1 MAASPYRNKPAHQM
15 LELRSPRYSSAKI
28 SILCCV
34 SVTALIWLVFG
45 QTLWH
50 GFVEYDDQNYVYENR
65 DITGGLT
72 LRSVEWAL
80 SHPQARNWHPLTTI
94 SHMADCQIFG
104 LQPFGHHLTNVLL
117 HTIAVLLLFVVL
129 RQLTGALWRS
139 AFVAAIFAIHPL
151 RVESVAWIAERKDV
165 LSGVF
170 FMLTLAAYYRYVRAP
185 SVGRYVVVSVTLAL
199 GLMSKPMLVTLPLV
213 LLLLDY
219 WPLEGFAHKRS
230 RRTRLLEKIPLL
242 ALSAGS
248 CLATA
253 MAQKQTIDYAE
264 QAPLTWRMANA
275 LVSYVTYIWQMLW
288 PAKLALFYPHPEDR
302 IPAWEIWAAAG
313 LLGGVTALVF
323 ALRKRHRYLVMGWLW
338 YLGMLAPVIGIVQ
351 VGMQAHAD
359 RYTYLPHIG
368 LYIAVT
374 WSGAELSKSWRF
386 RDGILA
392 IGAAM
397 VIMVASLGA
406 YMQTSYWRDDESL
419 WSHAAAVTSNNDVA
433 YNNLA
438 TVYLNRSRVT
448 EAIAAYEHA
457 LAVRSGES
465 RTYYS
470 LDIALLHNGLGTALD
485 RNGSSLDRAISEYRA
500 AVRIRPDYADAHFN
514 LAEDLLKNGNIEEA
528 IAHYR
533 KLVETPPPDAGSHL
547 ALAKALLRTGAEKE
561 AAFHLEKALA
571 IEPNS
576 LAALSN
582 LAWLLATGSDSTL
595 RNSAKAIEF
604 AERAKELS
612 KSTDATVLRTL
623 AAAYAEN
630 GQVAE
635 ALETSERALSLASAQ
650 GRENVAA
657 ALRRERVVYES
668 RRSYPQNQ

>member
-34 SVTALIWLVFG
+34 SVTALTWLVFG

-50 GFVEYDDQNYVYENR
+50 DFINYDDQNYVSENR

-72 LRSVEWAL
+72 LHSVEWAF
-80 SHPQARNWHPLTTI
+80 SHPHARNWHPLTTI
-94 SHMADCQIFG
+94 SHMIDCQVFG
-104 LQPFGHHLTNVLL
+104 LQPFGHHLTNILL
-117 HTIAVLLLFVVL
+117 HTAAVLLLFVVL
-129 RQLTGALWRS
+129 RQLTAALWRS

-170 FMLTLAAYYRYVRAP
+170 FMLTLAAYHRYVRTP
-185 SVGRYVVVSVTLAL
+185 SVGRYVLVSVTLAL
-199 GLMSKPMLVTLPLV
+199 GLMSKPMLVTLPFV

-219 WPLEGFAHKRS
+219 WPLEGFAKTRS

-242 ALSAGS
+242 ALAAGS

-253 MAQKQTIDYAE
+253 MAQRQTIGYAA
-264 QAPLTWRMANA
+264 QAPLTWRVANA

-288 PAKLALFYPHPEDR
+288 PTKLALFYPHPEDR
-302 IPAWEIWAAAG
+302 IPAWEVWAAVA
-313 LLGGVTALVF
+313 LIGGVTALVF
-323 ALRKRHRYLVMGWLW
+323 VLRKTHRYLVTGWLW

-374 WSGAELSKSWRF
+374 WSVSELSKSWRL
-386 RDGILA
+386 RDRILA
-392 IGAAM
+392 SVAA
-397 VIMVASLGA
+397 VLIMAATLRASI
-406 YMQTSYWRDDESL
+406 QTSYWRDDKSL
-419 WSHAAAVTSNNDVA
+419 WLHTAAVTSNNDVA

-438 TVYLNRSRVT
+438 TLYLSTGRVT
-448 EAIAAYEHA
+448 EAIAAYERA
-457 LAVRSGES
+457 LAARPGGSQ
-465 RTYYS
+465 TYYS
-470 LDIALLHNGLGTALD
+470 LNVALLHNGLGHALD
-485 RNGSSLDRAISEYRA
+485 CAGLLDRAMSEYRT

-514 LAEDLLKNGNIEEA
+514 LAEDLLKNGNVEEA

-533 KLVETPPPDAGSHL
+533 KVVETPPPDVGSHL
-547 ALAKALLRTGAEKE
+547 ALAKALLRAGAEKE
-561 AAFHLEKALA
+561 AAFHLEKALE
-571 IEPNS
+571 IDPNS

-582 LAWLLATGSDSTL
+582 LAWLFVTSSDFTL
-595 RNSAKAIEF
+595 RNGAKAIEF

-612 KSTDATVLRTL
+612 KGTDATVLRAL

-630 GQVAE
+630 GQVAK
-635 ALETSERALSLASAQ
+635 ALETSERALNLASP
-650 GRENVAA
+650 RENVAA

-668 RRSYPQNQ
+668 RRSYPQSP

>member
-65 DITGGLT
+65 GITGGLT
-72 LRSVEWAL
+72 LHSVEWAF

-302 IPAWEIWAAAG
+302 IPAWEIWAAAA

>member
-1 MAASPYRNKPAHQM
+1 
-15 LELRSPRYSSAKI
+15 
-28 SILCCV
+28 
-34 SVTALIWLVFG
+34 
-45 QTLWH
+45 
-50 GFVEYDDQNYVYENR
+50 
-65 DITGGLT
+65 
-72 LRSVEWAL
+72 
-80 SHPQARNWHPLTTI
+80 
-94 SHMADCQIFG
+94 
-104 LQPFGHHLTNVLL
+104 
-117 HTIAVLLLFVVL
+117 
-129 RQLTGALWRS
+129 
-139 AFVAAIFAIHPL
+139 
-151 RVESVAWIAERKDV
+151 
-165 LSGVF
+165 
-170 FMLTLAAYYRYVRAP
+170 
-185 SVGRYVVVSVTLAL
+185 
-199 GLMSKPMLVTLPLV
+199 
-213 LLLLDY
+213 
-219 WPLEGFAHKRS
+219 
-230 RRTRLLEKIPLL
+230 
-242 ALSAGS
+242 
-248 CLATA
+248 
-253 MAQKQTIDYAE
+253 
-264 QAPLTWRMANA
+264 
-275 LVSYVTYIWQMLW
+275 
-288 PAKLALFYPHPEDR
+288 
-302 IPAWEIWAAAG
+302 
-313 LLGGVTALVF
+313 
-323 ALRKRHRYLVMGWLW
+323 
-338 YLGMLAPVIGIVQ
+338 
-351 VGMQAHAD
+351 
-359 RYTYLPHIG
+359 
-368 LYIAVT
+368 
-374 WSGAELSKSWRF
+374 
-386 RDGILA
+386 
-392 IGAAM
+392 
-397 VIMVASLGA
+397 
-406 YMQTSYWRDDESL
+406 MQTSYWRDDESL